1 MLSKIESFIEKVKD
15 PRRKQG
21 LRHPFNAVLTMIILG
36 VASGFSG
43 YRPLRRFMEIH
54 RSFFEEQFDLKYGI
68 PTFAMLRNLIEAL
81 DKQVSVAALNEWM
94 TELDTLKDDDWVAG
108 DGKVLTSTKT
118 DVHNSNQNFVS
129 VVSLY
134 VQSSGL
140 CVYAQ
145 DYQLKKSHENEVLL
159 TMLEHLKDRNLTIT
173 LDALHFQKKL

>member
-1 MLSKIESFIEKVKD
+1 MLSKIENFIKKLKD

-21 LRHPFNAVLTMIILG
+21 VRYPFGAVVTMIILG
-36 VASGFSG
+36 AASGFSG
-43 YRPLRRFMEIH
+43 YRPLCRFMKIH
-54 RSFFEEQFDLKYGI
+54 CSFFEEQFGLKHGV

-81 DKQVSVAALNEWM
+81 DKQVSVDALNEWM
-94 TELDTLKDDDWVAG
+94 TELDTIKDDDWVAG
-108 DGKVLTSTKT
+108 DGKALASTKT

-145 DYQLKKSHENEVLL
+145 DYQLKKSYENKVLL
-159 TMLEHLKDRNLTIT
+159 AMLEHLKDRNLTIT
-173 LDALHFQKKL
+173 LDALHCQKKL